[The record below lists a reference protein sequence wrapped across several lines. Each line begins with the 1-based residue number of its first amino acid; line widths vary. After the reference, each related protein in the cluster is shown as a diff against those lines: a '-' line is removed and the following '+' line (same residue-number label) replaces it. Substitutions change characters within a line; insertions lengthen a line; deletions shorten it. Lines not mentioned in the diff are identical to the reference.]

1 MPISDT
7 NDCRNSEN
15 KEVFVDWDNEEPS
28 HKKEKIEMDCRRKLK
43 LRCKRPRGS
52 LSNENTNTEI
62 RIYLE

>member
-28 HKKEKIEMDCRRKLK
+28 HKEERIEMDYR
-43 LRCKRPRGS
+43 RCKRPRGS
-52 LSNENTNTEI
+52 LSNKNTNTGI
-62 RIYLE
+62 RIYPE